1 MYCDKF
7 RRKQELVTAVREAYG
22 RIRQLGA
29 QEREEFHNWAKYI
42 LLSVCDNKEAVVE
55 EIMAQ
60 AEKGDDDMAFEYT
73 IIREFNKEREKL
85 RREAITEG
93 KMEGRM
99 EGRIEGKREAVL
111 ELLEDLGEIPEGLE
125 QKIREQK
132 DLNILKKW
140 HKLAAS
146 VSEIEMFE
154 EKIANEILC

>member
-1 MYCDKF
+1 
-7 RRKQELVTAVREAYG
+7 
-22 RIRQLGA
+22 
-29 QEREEFHNWAKYI
+29 
-42 LLSVCDNKEAVVE
+42 
-55 EIMAQ
+55 
-60 AEKGDDDMAFEYT
+60 MAFEYT